1 MDAYFNSYKI
11 KFSIIEKY
19 LLPLKRS
26 YPIKKV
32 NVFINLDDVFHR
44 LHKPYEND
52 VILSSGAG
60 IDKSMIANV
69 LNLCAHY
76 RQAFVR
82 QGWITSVY
90 AFYTSIYN
98 GEFRNEL
105 YIKNYRKHYFDISAP
120 SNEDFYAINSCIHT
134 SLELMNVITQYIDG
148 VYLIDSRQIEP
159 SVMPY
164 YITENIRPSD
174 WNFIITRDM
183 YDFQY
188 ISYPKW
194 SIFYAHPLQYSYINS
209 DSIWNSVID
218 LENMDPPPIIKNFPP
233 EFYQISLY
241 VIGDKYRNIPK
252 IRRVGWKSMFGLL
265 QQLQEQTIGLTPAE
279 ADAFMIP
286 ILGGKDT
293 AIKFHS
299 NIAAVNVKYQS
310 QLISEIDKAT
320 FLSSFIDIDDRQNL
334 SNLTRIYFKDY
345 PINLGFL
352 LNNVKEFDPN
362 KPKVNQFGMIIN
374 R

>member
-90 AFYTSIYN
+90 AFYTSIYS
-98 GEFRNEL
+98 GEFRNNL
-105 YIKNYRKHYFDISAP
+105 YINQYRKHYLDISAP

-148 VYLIDSRQIEP
+148 VYMVDSRQIEP

-164 YITENIRPSD
+164 YINENIHPAD

-188 ISYPKW
+188 LSYPKW
-194 SIFYAHPLQYSYINS
+194 SIFYAHPLRYAFISP

-279 ADAFMIP
+279 SDAFMIP

-293 AIKFHS
+293 AMKFH
-299 NIAAVNVKYQS
+299 NNVAAVNVKYQS

-362 KPKVNQFGMIIN
+362 KPRVNQFGMIIN

>member
-1 MDAYFNSYKI
+1 MDAFFNSYKI

-90 AFYTSIYN
+90 AFYTSIYS

-105 YIKNYRKHYFDISAP
+105 YIKNYRKHYLDISAP

-188 ISYPKW
+188 LSYPKW
-194 SIFYAHPLQYSYINS
+194 SIFYAHPIKYSYITPE
-209 DSIWNSVID
+209 SIWNSVID
-218 LENMDPPPIIKNFPP
+218 LENMDPPPPIKNFPP
-233 EFYQISLY
+233 EYYQISLY
-241 VIGDKYRNIPK
+241 TIGDKYRNIPK
-252 IRRVGWKSMFGLL
+252 LRRVGWKTMFGLL

-279 ADAFMIP
+279 ADPFMIP

-293 AIKFHS
+293 AMKFH
-299 NIAAVNVKYQS
+299 NNVAAVNVKYQS
-310 QLISEIDKAT
+310 QLISEIDKAS

-352 LNNVKEFDPN
+352 LNNVKEFNPN
-362 KPKVNQFGMIIN
+362 KPRINQFGMIIN

>member
-1 MDAYFNSYKI
+1 MDAFFNSYKI

-26 YPIKKV
+26 YPIKKI

-188 ISYPKW
+188 LSYPKW
-194 SIFYAHPLQYSYINS
+194 SIFYAHPIKYSYINS
-209 DSIWNSVID
+209 DSIWNAVID

-233 EFYQISLY
+233 EYFQISLY

-252 IRRVGWKSMFGLL
+252 LRRVGWKTMFGLL

-279 ADAFMIP
+279 SDAFMIP

-293 AIKFHS
+293 AMKFHN

-310 QLISEIDKAT
+310 QLISEIDKAN

-352 LNNVKEFDPN
+352 LNNVKEFNPN
-362 KPKVNQFGMIIN
+362 KPRVNQFGMIIN